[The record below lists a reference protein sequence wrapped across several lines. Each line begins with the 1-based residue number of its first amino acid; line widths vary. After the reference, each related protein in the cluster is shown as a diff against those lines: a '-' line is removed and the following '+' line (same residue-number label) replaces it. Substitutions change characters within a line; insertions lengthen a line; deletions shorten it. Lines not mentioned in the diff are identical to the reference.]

1 MPNNMTNNASN
12 VTAGKPKVT
21 GAIFSAPITATVP
34 TNASSAL
41 SSDFTCLGYVSE
53 DGVENSNDMDV
64 SSVKAWGG
72 VIVLRTLNEQSDD
85 FKLTLIEAENVDV
98 LKTVYGDS
106 NVSVDG
112 SGNIAVTV
120 KPEDPVEKI
129 WVIELALRN
138 GEAKRI
144 VIPKGAITAREA
156 ITYND
161 SDPVGYGITISAYP
175 NSSGETHKEYITA
188 PSSTVTTFTVT
199 FNVDSGSE
207 VPSQTVVSGNMATRP
222 VNPTKD
228 GYTFAGWYS
237 NAGKTTEYDFYAPV
251 TANTTIYAKW
261 TS

>member
-1 MPNNMTNNASN
+1 MPNTTNNASN
-12 VTAGKPKVT
+12 VTAGKPKIT
-21 GAIFSAPITATVP
+21 GAIFSAPISATLP
-34 TNASSAL
+34 TNASSTL
-41 SSDFTCLGYVSE
+41 SSDYTCLGYVSE

-64 SSVKAWGG
+64 SNVKAWGG
-72 VIVLRTLNEQSDD
+72 VIVLRTLNEQGDD

-106 NVSVDG
+106 NVSVDV
-112 SGNIAVTV
+112 SGNISVSV
-120 KPEDPVEKI
+120 KAEDPVEKVWI
-129 WVIELALRN
+129 IELALRN

-175 NSSGETHKEYITA
+175 NSSGETHKEYIAA
-188 PSSTVTTFTVT
+188 PASPASTFTVT
-199 FNVDSGSE
+199 FNVDGGSE
-207 VPSQTVVSGNMATRP
+207 IPSQSVQSGGMATRP
-222 VNPTKD
+222 VNPTKAD
-228 GYTFAGWYS
+228 YEFDGWYADS
-237 NAGKTTEYDFYAPV
+237 AKTTEYDFYAPV